1 MDLQLRNSI
10 YQCNPRCTIEKRNPN
25 KNHLSAQS
33 TTATTTTTAA
43 HLPLTT
49 TKMANTLKSTLY
61 DRFECDHS
69 DKQDPQRN
77 NCLNETVSV
86 STLSVNYRFIF
97 QFGEKS
103 IFSLI

>member
-25 KNHLSAQS
+25 KNHLSASS
-33 TTATTTTTAA
+33 TIATTTAIP
-43 HLPLTT
+43 HTT

-86 STLSVNYRFIF
+86 STLC
-97 QFGEKS
+97 QLS
-103 IFSLI
+103 IYNISIRGKIYF